1 MLYSKSVEN
10 VERSKE
16 ITSPCEQTK
25 YLYNFLTFFGLYINL
40 NHISE
45 SHYHEHSWHYQT
57 RIFQKKNMPQIFTFK
72 RRRSEIDPYGT
83 LFTISA

>member
-1 MLYSKSVEN
+1 M
-10 VERSKE
+10 
-16 ITSPCEQTK
+16 
-25 YLYNFLTFFGLYINL
+25 
-40 NHISE
+40 SE